1 MDFLNLI
8 LGFLVG
14 SGLIVAIGPQNVFVI
29 EQGLKKQFTFLVCLI
44 CSICDVVL
52 ISVGLYLFSYFDS
65 YFSPTIE
72 LVLNLLLIIFLAH
85 FIWNKIRESYHG
97 VSFDLTK
104 KRDTRKRILQKTL
117 GFSLLNPHVYSDTVF
132 FIGNIS
138 KNLEFDEKLFF
149 GMGASMS
156 SIIFFFTTGY
166 LSRVFSEYQ
175 SNEKIM
181 KKIDLIIILIMFTT
195 LRLERKKQKTE
206 KQKIKKDPDEIRQKI
221 LIVSQVLSKLGH

>member
-1 MDFLNLI
+1 MDFQNLI

-14 SGLIVAIGPQNVFVI
+14 TGLIVAIGPQNIFVI

-166 LSRVFSEYQ
+166 LSRVCSEYL

-181 KKIDLIIILIMFTT
+181 KKIDLIIILIMSF
-195 LRLERKKQKTE
+195 LVLG
-206 KQKIKKDPDEIRQKI
+206 
-221 LIVSQVLSKLGH
+221 IVYKAVTN

>member
-1 MDFLNLI
+1 MDFQNLI

-14 SGLIVAIGPQNVFVI
+14 TGLIVAIGPQNVFVI

-97 VSFDLTK
+97 VSFDLTQK
-104 KRDTRKRILQKTL
+104 GDTRKRTLQKTL
-117 GFSLLNPHVYSDTVF
+117 GDSLWNGCFNEFNYF
-132 FIGNIS
+132 FLHNG
-138 KNLEFDEKLFF
+138 
-149 GMGASMS
+149 
-156 SIIFFFTTGY
+156 IFITGF
-166 LSRVFSEYQ
+166 L
-175 SNEKIM
+175 
-181 KKIDLIIILIMFTT
+181 
-195 LRLERKKQKTE
+195 
-206 KQKIKKDPDEIRQKI
+206 
-221 LIVSQVLSKLGH
+221 

>member
-1 MDFLNLI
+1 MDFQNLI

-14 SGLIVAIGPQNVFVI
+14 TGLIVAIGPQNVFVI

-104 KRDTRKRILQKTL
+104 KGDKRKRILQKTL

-166 LSRVFSEYQ
+166 LSRVFSEYL

-181 KKIDLIIILIMFTT
+181 KKIDLIIILIMSF
-195 LRLERKKQKTE
+195 LVLG
-206 KQKIKKDPDEIRQKI
+206 
-221 LIVSQVLSKLGH
+221 IVYKAIMN